1 MLYLYAVAKS
11 QGRVPFPAVRG
22 FDAAPLYAFSVVHD
36 LMVAV
41 SDLARGVV
49 PATGDALYTHEQ
61 AIAALMPWGTVL
73 PMRFGT
79 IVNGPAA
86 CRDRLADF
94 HDVLRA
100 DLARVRGCVEFG
112 VRLIPLVEPEAASDT
127 APGCAAP
134 PISAPDCT
142 PTVRRPWP
150 RPWCTMPWIPM
161 PLKP

>member
-1 MLYLYAVAKS
+1 MLYLYAIAKP
-11 QGRVPFPAVRG
+11 QGRVPFPAVHG
-22 FDAAPLYAFSVVHD
+22 FDAAPLYAVSVVHD

-49 PATGDALYTHEQ
+49 SATGDALYTHEQ

-112 VRLIPLVEPEAASDT
+112 VRLIPWAEPEAVGDT
-127 APGCAAP
+127 APGCGTAYIRARLH
-134 PISAPDCT
+134 AY
-142 PTVRRPWP
+142 RQKAMAQ
-150 RPWCTMPWIPM
+150 TMVHHALDPM